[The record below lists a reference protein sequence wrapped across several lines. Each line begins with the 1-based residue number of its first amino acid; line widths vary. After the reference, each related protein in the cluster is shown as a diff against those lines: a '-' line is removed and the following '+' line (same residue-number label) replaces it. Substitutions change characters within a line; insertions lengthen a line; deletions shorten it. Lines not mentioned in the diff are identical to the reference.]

1 MDSVDELLMMS
12 AVEGTHKKM
21 KREGKKVLIEN

>member
-12 AVEGTHKKM
+12 AVEDIQKAED
-21 KREGKKVLIEN
+21 KRGEKVLIEN